1 MSLKWGRF
9 DLIVTLITVCVF
21 GTLIGMILSSKIDF
35 DTTHRYPPQKSS
47 SEATDEAGLVGE
59 YFRGDGLGFRNRLS
73 ILADGRYS
81 LIESGCTGVQL
92 RESGFVQES
101 GGHYILSPSEPSEPS
116 IERDFVLIG
125 WGQRH
130 YLVPP
135 DEMQELHDAIIEGR
149 EPRDDARG
157 HFYIRLPIAPA
168 HGLPDSPPEWASGLR
183 EDLLLGRVMEVSAV
197 GLAKIGRAKVD
208 LGAKDGLREGDILT
222 VQRHGDHLQRRIRIV
237 SVTDRTCVADECFP
251 GSSEH
256 PLEVGLAVVAVRS
269 VEGIG
274 PR

>member
-1 MSLKWGRF
+1 MSLKSSRI

-21 GTLIGMILSSKIDF
+21 ATLIGMIGSSKSDF
-35 DTTHRYPPQKSS
+35 DMTHRYLPVRSG
-47 SEATDEAGLVGE
+47 SEATDVAGLAGE
-59 YFRGDGLGFRNRLS
+59 YYRSVGLGFRYLLS
-73 ILADGRYS
+73 ILPDGRYS
-81 LIESGCTGVQL
+81 FIESGCTGVHR
-92 RESGFVQES
+92 RESGLVQETE
-101 GGHYILSPSEPSEPS
+101 GRYVLSPSEPSEPS

-135 DEMQELHDAIIEGR
+135 GEMQELRDAIIEGR

-157 HFYIRLPIAPA
+157 RFYIRLPIAPA
-168 HGLPDSPPEWASGLR
+168 DGLPDSPPEWASSLS
-183 EDLLLGRVMEVSAV
+183 EDLLLGAVTEVSTV

-222 VQRHGDHLQRRIRIV
+222 VQSRGYHLDRRLRIV
-237 SVTDRTCVADECFP
+237 SVADRSCVADECFP
-251 GSSEH
+251 GSSKH
-256 PLEVGLAVVAVRS
+256 PLEIGMAIVTVRFA
-269 VEGIG
+269 GGNG